1 MSRVLRNYDYLQPDM
16 GRLQSGQSGQLSNE
30 KLMNFVNYFVEI
42 MFTIP
47 PRDQER
53 RMGWWRG
60 GACCLI
66 LISLTHRDTNP
77 ANLHQHGL

>member
-16 GRLQSGQSGQLSNE
+16 GRLQSGESGQLSNE

-47 PRDQER
+47 PRDKER
-53 RMGWWRG
+53 RMGWWW
-60 GACCLI
+60 CVLPD
-66 LISLTHRDTNP
+66 SDFTHTS
-77 ANLHQHGL
+77 

>member
-16 GRLQSGQSGQLSNE
+16 GRVQSGESGQLRNE

-47 PRDQER
+47 PRVW
-53 RMGWWRG
+53 RMGW
-60 GACCLI
+60 
-66 LISLTHRDTNP
+66 
-77 ANLHQHGL
+77 

>member
-1 MSRVLRNYDYLQPDM
+1 M

-53 RMGWWRG
+53 RMGWWRW
-60 GACCLI
+60 CVLPD
-66 LISLTHRDTNP
+66 SDFTHTS
-77 ANLHQHGL
+77 

>member
-16 GRLQSGQSGQLSNE
+16 GRVQSGESGQLRNE
-30 KLMNFVNYFVEI
+30 KLMNFVNYFVELCSP
-42 MFTIP
+42 FRP
-47 PRDQER
+47 ECG
-53 RMGWWRG
+53 GWAGGGG

-77 ANLHQHGL
+77 ANLH